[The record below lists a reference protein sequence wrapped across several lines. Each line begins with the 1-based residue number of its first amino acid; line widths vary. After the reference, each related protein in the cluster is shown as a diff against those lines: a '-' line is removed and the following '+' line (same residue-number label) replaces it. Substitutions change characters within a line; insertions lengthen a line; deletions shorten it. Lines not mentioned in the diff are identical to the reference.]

1 MDTKE
6 SVQHQFGRS
15 AQDYVESAL
24 HKSGKDLDILVKMA
38 ELTGK
43 EKVLDVAT
51 GGGHTANAFAPFSK
65 EVVALDLT
73 PEMLEAAERFVASN
87 GHTNVTFIQGDAE
100 KMPFGEDSFDV
111 VTCRIA
117 PHHFPDIQA
126 FVSEAARL
134 LKPGGL
140 FLLDDNVAPELDEWD
155 FFYNKVE
162 KWRDPSHYR
171 AHKKTEWL
179 KLIEGNGFEIEQTVG
194 LHKTFLFDSWFD
206 RMKLPEEE
214 KEKLS
219 KFMLKASPDIHH
231 KFRFKIQDQK
241 LQSFVGEA
249 FIIKARK
256 YDHQIK

>member
-1 MDTKE
+1 MDTKK

-38 ELTGK
+38 ELTGE

-51 GGGHTANAFAPFSK
+51 GGGHTANALAPYSK

-73 PEMLEAAERFVASN
+73 PEMLKAAERFVTSN
-87 GHTNVTFIQGDAE
+87 GHLHVKFVQGDAE
-100 KMPFGEDSFDV
+100 KMPFGESSFDV

-117 PHHFPDIQA
+117 PHHFPDIKA
-126 FVSEAARL
+126 FVSEVARL

-140 FLLDDNVAPELDEWD
+140 FLLDDNVAPEKDEWD
-155 FFYNKVE
+155 TFYNKVE

-179 KLIEGNGFEIEQTVG
+179 KLIEENGFEIEQTLG

-206 RMKLPEEE
+206 RMKLAKEE
-214 KEKLS
+214 KVRLS
-219 KFMLKASPDIHH
+219 EFMLNAGADIKQ
-231 KFRFKIQDQK
+231 KFRFTIQDQK
-241 LQSFVGEA
+241 LQSFVGES
-249 FIIKARK
+249 FIMKARK
-256 YDHQIK
+256 LLF

>member
-1 MDTKE
+1 MDTKK

-38 ELTGK
+38 ELTGE

-51 GGGHTANAFAPFSK
+51 GGGHTANALAPYSK

-73 PEMLEAAERFVASN
+73 PEMLKAAERFVTSN
-87 GHTNVTFIQGDAE
+87 GHLNVKFVQGDAE
-100 KMPFGEDSFDV
+100 KMPFGESSFDV

-117 PHHFPDIQA
+117 PHHFPDIKA
-126 FVSEAARL
+126 FVSEVARL

-140 FLLDDNVAPELDEWD
+140 FLLDDNVAPEKDEWD
-155 FFYNKVE
+155 TFYNKVE

-179 KLIEGNGFEIEQTVG
+179 KLIEENGFEIEQTLG

-206 RMKLPEEE
+206 RMKLAKEE
-214 KEKLS
+214 KVRLS
-219 KFMLKASPDIHH
+219 EFMLNAGADIKQ
-231 KFRFKIQDQK
+231 KFRFTIQDQK

-256 YDHQIK
+256 LLF